1 MFDGH
6 GFLRGERQRLGAG
19 MAIGLL
25 LTLFASTGYSHRRWA
40 GHRPF
45 AFDEYTWFDTVGVV
59 LGLAIATYSLT
70 VWWQLGT
77 QLDRLEATQDYR
89 FFLRAGAPRSIH
101 GLLLLVAA
109 RDGAVDSRER
119 DVVHRVLLRDLTAK
133 VMPQDLKNWDVA
145 ATERDPIATATRLA
159 KLLEPAERLAVLR
172 WCRDVAA
179 ADGAVDAR
187 ESELLRDL
195 ARILGPEPSAR

>member
-19 MAIGLL
+19 VAGGLL
-25 LTLFASTGYSHRRWA
+25 LTLYASTGYSHGRSA

-45 AFDEYTWFDTVGVV
+45 EFDEYTWYDTVGVV
-59 LGLAIATYSLT
+59 IGLAIATCSLT

-77 QLDRLEATQDYR
+77 QLDRLEVTQDYR

-109 RDGAVDSRER
+109 RDGAIDSGER

-172 WCRDVAA
+172 WCREVAA
-179 ADGAVDAR
+179 ADGAVDAE
-187 ESELLRDL
+187 ESELLREL
-195 ARILGPEPSAR
+195 VRILGPEPPAR